1 MFFIRSFSI
10 LNLSNDAILRVI
22 KSLYNVSEAKTY
34 WFNTYH
40 DHHKKNLNMT
50 KLTYDFCLLF
60 INQNE
65 SSSNFIN
72 QSIFELIKMQTNDT
86 LMLKNDRF
94 AELKE
99 IELKKTKLMIK
110 KREMLIIFISI
121 KFNDEIINLIEVISK
136 NSYSLSLTQLK
147 QFDQIQLINLSISI
161 DLISSKD

>member
-1 MFFIRSFSI
+1 
-10 LNLSNDAILRVI
+10 
-22 KSLYNVSEAKTY
+22 
-34 WFNTYH
+34 
-40 DHHKKNLNMT
+40 
-50 KLTYDFCLLF
+50 
-60 INQNE
+60 
-65 SSSNFIN
+65 
-72 QSIFELIKMQTNDT
+72 
-86 LMLKNDRF
+86 MLKNDRF